1 MGWEDLAPHC
11 GLSMGPDGMATAA
24 EGSGLPPWS
33 LKGGFAG
40 EGSTLGARS
49 LALRSQLPGVI
60 WGRLSQDLG
69 WSVVTASLLL
79 ASGFP
84 RVFLGTSFLRTPCR
98 APWNPFHKHLWKHST
113 PGTKFSRI
121 KPLAELILTTAQTLE
136 RGTWAGA

>member
-1 MGWEDLAPHC
+1 MRGGPLWGPVGWEDLAPHC

-84 RVFLGTSFLRTPCR
+84 RVFLGASFLGAAFAQVHGHVCVCVCV
-98 APWNPFHKHLWKHST
+98 AGGVS
-113 PGTKFSRI
+113 G
-121 KPLAELILTTAQTLE
+121 ELGE
-136 RGTWAGA
+136 WE

>member
-1 MGWEDLAPHC
+1 MGWEGLAPHC
-11 GLSMGPDGMATAA
+11 SLSMGLDGMATAA
-24 EGSGLPPWS
+24 KGSGLPPWS

-60 WGRLSQDLG
+60 WGRLSQGLG

-84 RVFLGTSFLRTPCR
+84 RVLLGNLLPENTLSCSPEPLSQTPLEAHPRDQALSDKFLG
-98 APWNPFHKHLWKHST
+98 
-113 PGTKFSRI
+113 
-121 KPLAELILTTAQTLE
+121 
-136 RGTWAGA
+136 